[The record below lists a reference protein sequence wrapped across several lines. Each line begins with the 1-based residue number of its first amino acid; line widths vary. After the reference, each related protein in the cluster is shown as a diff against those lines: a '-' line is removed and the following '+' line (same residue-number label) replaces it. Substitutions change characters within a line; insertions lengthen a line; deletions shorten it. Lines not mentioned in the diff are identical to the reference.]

1 MAMVSFTKIQHPM
14 QNYPYSP
21 YTITHKLHSR
31 QKTKIRSHE
40 TAARALFSTRTCQ
53 NPMINERKTL
63 LSTTIFFPP
72 NYYYY
77 HYKLFFPITYCRF
90 ISSNRKKSS
99 FFLSLFWVCFLER
112 YVTRTVAGWCI
123 IVLSR
128 RRTANDELARKGS
141 LSGTLI

>member
-1 MAMVSFTKIQHPM
+1 MAMVLFTKIQHPM

-21 YTITHKLHSR
+21 YTITHKLHNR

-63 LSTTIFFPP
+63 QFFPRTTII
-72 NYYYY
+72 
-77 HYKLFFPITYCRF
+77 ITT
-90 ISSNRKKSS
+90 NH
-99 FFLSLFWVCFLER
+99 FFLLHIADSSPTERKVVFSLFVLESVFLYQQR
-112 YVTRTVAGWCI
+112 RDMLPDCCRRCI

-128 RRTANDELARKGS
+128 GGQPTMSWLERGACRGR
-141 LSGTLI
+141 